1 MNKLSKN
8 EFTSTWSLYQL
19 NHDHQ
24 LSNGNSQDMLS
35 SEIAARSIL
44 QALDQR
50 DHYTYGH
57 SIRVAHYSL
66 ILGQYLEFDEKLLY
80 ELELSAL
87 FHDIGKI
94 TVPINILCKP
104 TGLTSEE
111 FHIMKK
117 HPEMSY
123 EILKAFKG
131 FEQIALNAKH
141 HHEHY
146 NGRGYPEKLK
156 EDKIPI
162 CSRIILI
169 ADTYD
174 AITSSRI
181 YREGM
186 NPEVAFDELI
196 QFSGSQF
203 DPRLASTFVEAMR
216 KFQKSQSHTGKDN
229 IVPLFPVSAKKKVA

>member
-1 MNKLSKN
+1 MNKLNKN

-19 NHDHQ
+19 EHTFSTNNNLAQ
-24 LSNGNSQDMLS
+24 EMLS

-44 QALDQR
+44 QAIDAR

-57 SIRVAHYSL
+57 SIRVAHYCL
-66 ILGQYLEFDEKLLY
+66 ILGQYLELSAEELY

-94 TVPINILCKP
+94 TVPLNILCKP
-104 TGLTSEE
+104 SGLSHDE
-111 FHIMKK
+111 FNIMKK

-131 FEQIALNAKH
+131 FSRIALNAKH

-146 NGRGYPEKLK
+146 NGKGYPDKLSN
-156 EDKIPI
+156 EDIPL

-174 AITSSRI
+174 AITSSRV

-186 NPEVAFDELI
+186 NADVAFDELI
-196 QFSGSQF
+196 EYSGTQF
-203 DPRLASTFVEAMR
+203 DPKLAATFVAAM
-216 KFQKSQSHTGKDN
+216 KQFQKSQRPDN
-229 IVPLFPVSAKKKVA
+229 VVPLFPPAQKKKAA

>member
-1 MNKLSKN
+1 MNRLNKN

-19 NHDHQ
+19 EHEFKKTDTNTQ
-24 LSNGNSQDMLS
+24 EMLS

-44 QALDQR
+44 QAIDAR

-57 SIRVAHYSL
+57 SIRVAHYCL
-66 ILGQYLEFDEKLLY
+66 ILGQYLELSTEKLY

-94 TVPINILCKP
+94 TVPLNILCKP
-104 TGLTSEE
+104 GGLTNEE
-111 FHIMKK
+111 FKIMKK
-117 HPEMSY
+117 HPEMSF
-123 EILKAFKG
+123 EILNAFKG
-131 FEQIALNAKH
+131 FKQIALNAKH
-141 HHEHY
+141 HHEHF
-146 NGRGYPEKLK
+146 NGKGYPEKLSQ
-156 EDKIPI
+156 EGIPL

-174 AITSSRI
+174 AITSSRV

-196 QFSGSQF
+196 QFAGTQF
-203 DPRLASTFVEAMR
+203 DPKLATTFVEAMR
-216 KFQKSQSHTGKDN
+216 QFQKSQKQGN
-229 IVPLFPVSAKKKVA
+229 VIPLFPAAIQRKAA